1 MKKIIYDDKIFFE
14 SYKELREKSN
24 SYNKLLEQPHME
36 SLILN
41 LKNKKILDLGC
52 GFGSNSIGFIEKG
65 ASFVLGIDNSEK
77 MLEVAVNIN
86 NDKNIE
92 YLNLDL
98 DELEELKRRNLK
110 FDIVYSSLVF
120 HYIKDFEKL
129 IENINE
135 LLKKD
140 GFLIFSQEHP
150 LTLAPIEGIKW
161 LHDEDNK
168 IYYKLSD
175 YGISGERK
183 VNWFIDNISKY
194 HRTFSEIINTLIER
208 GFIIEKLLEPLPE
221 EEAMT
226 LNEKLKKERIKPS
239 FICIRA
245 RKVEDI

>member
-1 MKKIIYDDKIFFE
+1 MKKIIYDDEIFFE

-41 LKNKKILDLGC
+41 FKNKKILDLGC

-65 ASFVLGIDNSEK
+65 ANFVLGIDNSEK

-110 FDIVYSSLVF
+110 FDMVYSSLVF
-120 HYIKDFEKL
+120 HYIKDFKKL
-129 IENINE
+129 IENING

-161 LHDEDNK
+161 LRDEDNK

-194 HRTFSEIINTLIER
+194 HRTFSEIME
-208 GFIIEKLLEPLPE
+208 
-221 EEAMT
+221 M
-226 LNEKLKKERIKPS
+226 
-239 FICIRA
+239 
-245 RKVEDI
+245 VM